1 VDTEL
6 PAFQAWQELYQEH
19 GASLPLEQWA
29 ASLGGS
35 GAEFDACAYL
45 EQQLGR
51 AIDREGLRVRRWR
64 RKLELVAS
72 QPLLP
77 GVETYLREARS
88 LGLKVGLA
96 SSSSHGW
103 VSGILDRLGIVGSF
117 DCVVCG
123 DDVTLVKP
131 NPEIYLRALQA
142 LHLRPDEAIV
152 LEDSPN
158 GIIAAQAAGIFC
170 VVVPNE
176 LTALLPIKYADL
188 QVDSLADLPL
198 DRLLETVTLSGA
210 S

>member
-1 VDTEL
+1 M

-64 RKLELVAS
+64 RKLELAAS

-77 GVETYLREARS
+77 GVETYLRDARS

-103 VSGILDRLGIVGSF
+103 VDGILDRLGIVGSF